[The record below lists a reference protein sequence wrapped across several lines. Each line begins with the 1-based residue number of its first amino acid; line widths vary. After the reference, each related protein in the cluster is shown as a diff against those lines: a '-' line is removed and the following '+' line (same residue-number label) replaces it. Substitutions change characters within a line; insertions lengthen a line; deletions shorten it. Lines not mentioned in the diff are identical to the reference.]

1 MKTMGRDNSNKV
13 WIESDDLFSLQSIK
27 KEHKKLPVAVFLL
40 CQDPFG
46 NKFLQKLEEQFQFNY
61 KMYGLETSL
70 INRVLKTFKNT
81 NGNLGILLNGV
92 KGTGKTVTSKIICNE
107 LGLPVI
113 LLDSNLENGHLYLND
128 IPQDITI
135 FIDEYEKIFN
145 EDADMLT
152 IMDGAFNSTHRR
164 MFVLTTNKLYV
175 NENLIQRPGRIRYL
189 KTFKDLDI
197 NIITE
202 IVNDVVIHKH
212 LIADTIRF
220 VSSLELITV
229 DIVKAVCQEVNIH
242 EESPEV
248 FESVFNVKK
257 LAGRYDIFILGED
270 GKNYPFETSAKMGGA
285 RPDFEEDRHIGNSF
299 YINDDYAGEIYEV
312 VDEKTVKTK
321 VWMNSDDPEYDFY
334 PHSKEPASKV
344 RNPFGLTERV
354 SSSESKPLSSITQEL
369 LPSKKKSKGNDDR
382 PAKMVLRTF
391 TVEKSYMTHR
401 NFSQYAF

>member
-1 MKTMGRDNSNKV
+1 
-13 WIESDDLFSLQSIK
+13 
-27 KEHKKLPVAVFLL
+27 
-40 CQDPFG
+40 
-46 NKFLQKLEEQFQFNY
+46 
-61 KMYGLETSL
+61 
-70 INRVLKTFKNT
+70 
-81 NGNLGILLNGV
+81 
-92 KGTGKTVTSKIICNE
+92 
-107 LGLPVI
+107 
-113 LLDSNLENGHLYLND
+113 
-128 IPQDITI
+128 
-135 FIDEYEKIFN
+135 
-145 EDADMLT
+145 
-152 IMDGAFNSTHRR
+152 
-164 MFVLTTNKLYV
+164 
-175 NENLIQRPGRIRYL
+175 
-189 KTFKDLDI
+189 
-197 NIITE
+197 
-202 IVNDVVIHKH
+202 
-212 LIADTIRF
+212 
-220 VSSLELITV
+220 V

>member
-1 MKTMGRDNSNKV
+1 MGRDNSNKV
-13 WIESDDLFSLQSIK
+13 WIESDELFSLQSIK
-27 KEHKKLPVAVFLL
+27 KEHKKLPTAVFLL
-40 CQDPFG
+40 CQDAFG
-46 NKFLQKLEEQFQFNY
+46 NKFLQRLEDQFQFNY
-61 KMYGLETSL
+61 KMYGLETAL
-70 INRVLKTFKNT
+70 IDRVLKTFKNT
-81 NGNLGILLNGV
+81 NGNLGILLNGI

-107 LGLPVI
+107 LQMPTI
-113 LLDSNLENGHLYLND
+113 LLDSNLPDGHLYLND

-220 VSSLELITV
+220 VSALELITV

-242 EESPEV
+242 EESPEA
-248 FESVFNVKK
+248 FEDVFNVKK
-257 LAGRYDIFILGED
+257 LSGKYDVFILGED

-285 RPDFEEDRHIGNSF
+285 RPDFEDRNIGSSF
-299 YINDDYAGEIYEV
+299 YVNDDYVGEIYEV

-321 VWMNSDDPEYDFY
+321 QWMDSDHPEYDFY
-334 PHSKEPASKV
+334 VHSKEPASKV
-344 RNPFGLTERV
+344 RNPFGLTERI
-354 SSSESKPLSSITQEL
+354 SSSESKPLSITDI
-369 LPSKKKSKGNDDR
+369 LPPKRKKKNNDDER

-401 NFSQYAF
+401 NFSTYAF

>member
-1 MKTMGRDNSNKV
+1 MGRDNSNKV

-40 CQDPFG
+40 CQDVVG
-46 NKFLQKLEEQFQFNY
+46 NKFLQKLEDQFQFNY

-70 INRVLKTFKNT
+70 IDRVLKTYKGT
-81 NGNLGILLNGV
+81 NGNLGILLNGI

-113 LLDSNLENGHLYLND
+113 LLDSNLPDGHLYLND

-152 IMDGAFNSTHRR
+152 IMDGAFNSAHRR

-212 LIADTIRF
+212 LIAETIRF
-220 VSSLELITV
+220 VSALELITV

-248 FESVFNVKK
+248 FEDVFNVKK
-257 LAGRYDIFILGED
+257 LSGKYDVFILGDD

-285 RPDFEEDRHIGNSF
+285 RPDFEDRNIGSSF
-299 YINDDYAGEIYEV
+299 YVNDDYVGEIYEV
-312 VDEKTVKTK
+312 VDEKTVRTK
-321 VWMNSDDPEYDFY
+321 QWMDSDHPEYDY
-334 PHSKEPASKV
+334 YTHSKEPASKV
-344 RNPFGLTERV
+344 RNPFGLTERI
-354 SSSESKPLSSITQEL
+354 SSSESKPLSITDI
-369 LPSKKKSKGNDDR
+369 LPPKRKKKDSTDER
-382 PAKMVLRTF
+382 PSKMVLRTF
-391 TVEKSYMTHR
+391 SVEKSYMTHR
-401 NFSQYAF
+401 NFSSYSF

>member
-1 MKTMGRDNSNKV
+1 MGRDNSNKV
-13 WIESDDLFSLQSIK
+13 WIESDELFSLQSIK

-40 CQDPFG
+40 CQDIVG
-46 NKFLQKLEEQFQFNY
+46 NKFLQKLEDQFQFDY

-70 INRVLKTFKNT
+70 IDRVLKTFKGT
-81 NGNLGILLNGV
+81 SGNLGILLNGI

-107 LGLPVI
+107 LRLPVI
-113 LLDSNLENGHLYLND
+113 LLDSNLPDGHLYLND

-220 VSSLELITV
+220 VSALELITV

-242 EESPEV
+242 EESPDV
-248 FESVFNVKK
+248 FEDVFNVKK
-257 LAGRYDIFILGED
+257 LSGKYDVFILGDD
-270 GKNYPFETSAKMGGA
+270 GKNYPFETSAKMSGA
-285 RPDFEEDRHIGNSF
+285 RPDFEDRNIGSSF
-299 YINDDYAGEIYEV
+299 YVNDDYVGEIYEV
-312 VDEKTVKTK
+312 VDEKTVRTK
-321 VWMNSDDPEYDFY
+321 QWMDSDHPEYDY
-334 PHSKEPASKV
+334 YTHSKEPASKV
-344 RNPFGLTERV
+344 RNPFGLTERI
-354 SSSESKPLSSITQEL
+354 SSSESKPLSSMKVQDL
-369 LPSKKKSKGNDDR
+369 LPTKKKRKNNDDER
-382 PAKMVLRTF
+382 PSKMVLRTF
-391 TVEKSYMTHR
+391 SVEKSYMTHR
-401 NFSQYAF
+401 NFSSYTF

>member
-1 MKTMGRDNSNKV
+1 MGRDNSNKV
-13 WIESDDLFSLQSIK
+13 WIESDELFSLQSIK

-40 CQDPFG
+40 CQDIVG
-46 NKFLQKLEEQFQFNY
+46 NKFLQKLEDQFQFDY

-70 INRVLKTFKNT
+70 IDRVLKTFKGT
-81 NGNLGILLNGV
+81 SGNLGILLNGI

-107 LGLPVI
+107 LRLPVI
-113 LLDSNLENGHLYLND
+113 LLDSNLPDGHLYLND

-135 FIDEYEKIFN
+135 FIDEYEKIFS

-220 VSSLELITV
+220 VSALELITV

-248 FESVFNVKK
+248 FEDVFNVKK
-257 LAGRYDIFILGED
+257 LSGKYDVFILGED

-285 RPDFEEDRHIGNSF
+285 RPDFEDRNIGSSF
-299 YINDDYAGEIYEV
+299 YVNDDYVGEIYEV

-321 VWMNSDDPEYDFY
+321 QWMDSDHPEYEFY
-334 PHSKEPASKV
+334 THSKEPASKV

-354 SSSESKPLSSITQEL
+354 SSSESKPLSITDI
-369 LPSKKKSKGNDDR
+369 LPPKRKKKNNDER